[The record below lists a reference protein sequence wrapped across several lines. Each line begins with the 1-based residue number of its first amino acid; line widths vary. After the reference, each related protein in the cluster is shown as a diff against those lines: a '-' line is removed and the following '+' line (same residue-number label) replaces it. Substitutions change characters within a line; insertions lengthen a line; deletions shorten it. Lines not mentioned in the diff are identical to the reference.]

1 MAINSLSFN
10 QDYSCIAVLSAR
22 GHRIFN
28 CDPFGAFYLLEDGL
42 SRRSLSELV
51 DDNEPSENDAS
62 AGPGNG
68 DSPTAYLKMLFSTLL
83 TIIVPQASGRL
94 GNRLLKIYNLKQNL
108 KICELTFPSAIV
120 DLCLNRKRL
129 VVFLEVGQIYIYDL
143 SCVRLE
149 KVLETNPYPYPSEA
163 SSPEFVGDLSA
174 DDRLYL
180 VLPLLAISEHTDL
193 FNAAPSGPEPPVST
207 PPSDLLVIRSLDPLI
222 EFSHKNKHSSLAKR
236 ENVTLE
242 DLKEESPGWV
252 LVYDTIKLQPR
263 LIYKAHDLAVA
274 KIAISNDAT
283 RIATASVKGT
293 IIRVA
298 HVTPED
304 SEARLRI
311 SQVTNLRRGHNN
323 ARVNALTFNLSNTIL
338 GCGSENNTI
347 HFFRIGAA
355 TDASTQAPETDTEPS
370 DENTEGDRSSEDL
383 NENLANLLIS
393 KRPETP
399 ADDDS
404 GSKGYFSLHTLKK
417 TGRLLSN
424 LYTKGLISKLPYR
437 DYFDNL
443 IWEPP
448 KRSFAYIRLPE
459 YTPSNGQ
466 QHKVEIGF
474 TPHDIPMV
482 ASYQTGTF
490 YHYQLPKTPR
500 DEPETEEA
508 GEDRRKECY
517 LASQFSLE

>member
-10 QDYSCIAVLSAR
+10 QDYSCIAVLSTH

-51 DDNEPSENDAS
+51 DDNRPSPDDPNS
-62 AGPGNG
+62 GPGAG
-68 DSPTAYLKMLFSTLL
+68 EAPTAYLKMLFSTLL
-83 TIIVPQASGRL
+83 TIIVPQAAGRL

-120 DLCLNRKRL
+120 DLRLNRKRL

-149 KVLETNPYPYPSEA
+149 KVLETNPYSRSNDA
-163 SSPEFVGDLSA
+163 SLPEFVGDLSA

-193 FNAAPSGPEPPVST
+193 FNAAPSGSDMPVST

-236 ENVTLE
+236 GSVTLE
-242 DLKEESPGWV
+242 DLKEESSGWV
-252 LVYDTIKLQPR
+252 LVYDTLKLQPR
-263 LIYKAHDLAVA
+263 LIYKAHELAVA

-304 SEARLRI
+304 SDARLRI
-311 SQVTNLRRGHNN
+311 SQVTNLRRGHNS
-323 ARVNALTFNLSNTIL
+323 ARVNALAFNLSKSIL
-338 GCGSENNTI
+338 GCGSESNTI
-347 HFFRIGAA
+347 HFFRIEAA
-355 TDASTQAPETDTEPS
+355 ADASTQTAETDTDPS
-370 DENTEGDRSSEDL
+370 DDNTEGERSSEDL
-383 NENLANLLIS
+383 NENLSNLLIS
-393 KRPETP
+393 KRPDTP
-399 ADDDS
+399 VDDDS

-424 LYTKGLISKLPYR
+424 LYTKGLINKLPYR

-459 YTPSNGQ
+459 YTPPQGQ

-474 TPHDIPMV
+474 TAHEMLMV

-490 YHYQLPKTPR
+490 YHYQLPKAPR
-500 DEPETEEA
+500 EETETEDG
-508 GEDRRKECY
+508 GEDRREECY
-517 LASQFSLE
+517 LAGQFSLE